1 MASQPALVDL
11 TGPIFIG
18 AILNWMLL
26 GTLTLQVYIYYL
38 ESKTDRKLIKATVY
52 FLFLTDLLQTG
63 LATDYA
69 WKTLVFFD
77 PTVLQDVPRSSL
89 SLSFVNPVISAV
101 VQIFFAWRIWHLNRS
116 KYARVFP
123 VLIVLVALMQA
134 ISAIVASIRFTLT
147 SDIAQ
152 LAKLRDGFTV
162 WLAGTFVADV
172 LIAGCMVY
180 VLRKAQARAFSLR
193 SETILTRLLMNAVNT
208 GAVTA
213 IGAGVELIMFLVFTT
228 NNYHQAPAFVLGK
241 LYSNVL
247 LANLNARAQNKN
259 LGMDTHLNSTAA
271 GQSSVSSTA
280 IKLSRMG
287 ATVGFPSSRSRQGN
301 DLESGVIHIQ
311 TEVVDDT
318 TDSQQDKKRADVD
331 GHLNKPGMF

>member
-1 MASQPALVDL
+1 MATPAPPPLVEL

-18 AILNWMLL
+18 AILNWALL
-26 GTLTLQVYIYYL
+26 GTLTLQVYIYSL
-38 ESKTDRKLIKATVY
+38 ESKKDRKIIKATVY
-52 FLFLTDLLQTG
+52 SLFVIDLLQTG

-77 PTVLQDVPRSSL
+77 PNVLLDVPRSSL
-89 SLSFVNPVISAV
+89 SLSFVNPVISAI
-101 VQIFFAWRIWHLNRS
+101 VQIFFAWRIWYLNQS
-116 KYARVFP
+116 KWARVFP
-123 VLIVLVALMQA
+123 ILIVLVALMQA

-162 WLAGTFVADV
+162 WLVGTFVADV
-172 LIAGCMVY
+172 LIAACMVY
-180 VLRKAQARAFSLR
+180 VLRKAQQRAFSLR

-213 IGAGVELIMFLVFTT
+213 VGAGIELIMFLVFTN

-259 LGMDTHLNSTAA
+259 LGMDANLNSTGA
-271 GQSSVSSTA
+271 GQSSGSSNA
-280 IKLSRMG
+280 YKLSRM
-287 ATVGFPSSRSRQGN
+287 APTVGFQSGRSRADN
-301 DLESGVIHIQ
+301 DLESGIIHVR
-311 TEVVDDT
+311 TEVVDDIAGDRDASPPT
-318 TDSQQDKKRADVD
+318 SDS
-331 GHLNKPGMF
+331 HS